1 MSSANGFWHSSHPG
15 ASALRGS
22 LWSAAL
28 GAILAGFGLWVLGWF
43 NHLPVAMGA
52 LILGILIAF
61 GVPIYLIGERIPIA
75 VYLRGST
82 TGHAFGICCVALG
95 IAGLVL
101 YWFMVPEAAD
111 YKGRRNPY
119 YLLAVILVFC
129 VSTVAYGVRFFIR
142 PSKKEQSASEFI
154 KQALLREVAR
164 NPGQSRQSTKLPKA
178 LILGA
183 LLLGSSIAYLH
194 WVVEAVPPAGS
205 PPVVKMGYFR
215 GASLDGNRQTNEQ
228 LAERLQVE
236 LRRALDRVDGLH
248 VDHRGASHTL
258 GAAVAQTN
266 EALEIRLTL
275 NDRRPG
281 GSKWEQKISVAPNEV
296 DQAQR
301 LIVAAVSEQVLGD
314 ALQTQ

>member
-52 LILGILIAF
+52 LILGMLIAF

-82 TGHAFGICCVALG
+82 AGHLFGVCCIALG

-101 YWFMVPEAAD
+101 YWFLVPEAAD

-119 YLLAVILVFC
+119 FLLAVMFAFFI
-129 VSTVAYGVRFFIR
+129 STVTYGVRLFIR

-154 KQALLREVAR
+154 KQPPLRDVAKD
-164 NPGQSRQSTKLPKA
+164 PGQSRHPTKLPKA
-178 LILGA
+178 IILGA
-183 LLLGSSIAYLH
+183 VLLLSSIAYIQ
-194 WVVEAVPPAGS
+194 WVVEAVPAAGG
-205 PPVVKMGYFR
+205 PPVLKMGYFR
-215 GASLDGNRQTNEQ
+215 VGSLQGNRQANEQ
-228 LAERLQVE
+228 LVERLKERLQG
-236 LRRALDRVDGLH
+236 ALDRVDGLR

-258 GAAVAQTN
+258 GAAVARTD
-266 EALEIRLTL
+266 EALEIDLRLT
-275 NDRRPG
+275 NRRPG
-281 GSKWEQKISVAPNEV
+281 GSKWEQKITTEDLDRAEE
-296 DQAQR
+296 
-301 LIVAAVSEQVLGD
+301 LIVAAVSERLLGD
-314 ALQTQ
+314 AQRTE